1 MEPSPTDRISQD
13 REDRFAIDEPQPVRQ
28 EDLLVSGEWSPEHVC
43 FDSGC
48 PGSEDVRE
56 KKGSVVAD
64 LRASESSAFTKS
76 ISSTMWYSTSIAVTR
91 SKRRSASNARRGGS
105 PLVRSTCANVASGNR
120 PRRRSMARSERST
133 PTHPLI
139 SSFRQS
145 AAYAPTPTAPSRSD
159 RGEHPARRMIS
170 RGGDRS
176 PYVTSLKPRPISG
189 YPTARRE
196 SADLGEGWPSNC
208 PCRKSMARD
217 PFRMSGELRL
227 AFVVESG
234 TDVRLVEGLNR
245 HFRLDLVCRNIVNGF
260 HVNWQ
265 PRAELSVV
273 VGPAGRLAFAAFL
286 ARRLATQK
294 EVPEIVL
301 VQGYAAAALV
311 ANVVGRLRGA
321 SPVML
326 VCSPVEAYYECRRT
340 ALEFG
345 GKFRRSELLGLHALA
360 RLNAVLGRNYVVLSR
375 FLREVVTGHGARGS
389 IDVIPVYGVDVAR
402 FSPSHADK
410 GTLRRQ
416 LGLPGMASSSSSA
429 AGSHR
434 RRMLTPSCVRSG
446 SSIVRGAWCGS
457 SIEAGG
463 MRPSWRERTRLVSR
477 VTSWPVVPWTLGQS
491 YRASIALLTSACRPA
506 GRRGWASRPSRR
518 SPAACQWLRPTW
530 AGSGKRSWMGKR
542 GGPIPAET

>member
-1 MEPSPTDRISQD
+1 
-13 REDRFAIDEPQPVRQ
+13 
-28 EDLLVSGEWSPEHVC
+28 
-43 FDSGC
+43 
-48 PGSEDVRE
+48 
-56 KKGSVVAD
+56 
-64 LRASESSAFTKS
+64 
-76 ISSTMWYSTSIAVTR
+76 
-91 SKRRSASNARRGGS
+91 
-105 PLVRSTCANVASGNR
+105 
-120 PRRRSMARSERST
+120 
-133 PTHPLI
+133 
-139 SSFRQS
+139 
-145 AAYAPTPTAPSRSD
+145 
-159 RGEHPARRMIS
+159 
-170 RGGDRS
+170 
-176 PYVTSLKPRPISG
+176 
-189 YPTARRE
+189 
-196 SADLGEGWPSNC
+196 
-208 PCRKSMARD
+208 
-217 PFRMSGELRL
+217 MSGDLRL

-294 EVPEIVL
+294 QVPEIVL

-402 FSPSHADK
+402 FSPSPADK

-416 LGLPGMASSSSSA
+416 LGLPGDGKLVFFSSRIAPEKDADTVLRAIGELNREGRVVWLVNRSGGHEAFLARADALGVQGHVVAGGPVDPRTELPSFYRAADVCVQASREEGLGFSPLEALACGVPVVATDVGGLRETIVDGETGWSYPRGDVKRLTTALEEVFNRPVEA
-429 AGSHR
+429 ARRTGLGRQVVLQQFDEAKVFSDFEALMRRVAASRSTR
-434 RRMLTPSCVRSG
+434 RRPETRS
-446 SSIVRGAWCGS
+446 
-457 SIEAGG
+457 
-463 MRPSWRERTRLVSR
+463 
-477 VTSWPVVPWTLGQS
+477 
-491 YRASIALLTSACRPA
+491 
-506 GRRGWASRPSRR
+506 
-518 SPAACQWLRPTW
+518 
-530 AGSGKRSWMGKR
+530 
-542 GGPIPAET
+542 